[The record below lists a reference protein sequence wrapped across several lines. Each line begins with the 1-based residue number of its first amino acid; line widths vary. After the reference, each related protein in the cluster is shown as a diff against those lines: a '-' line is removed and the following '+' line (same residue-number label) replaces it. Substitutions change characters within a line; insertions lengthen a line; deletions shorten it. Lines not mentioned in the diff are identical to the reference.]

1 MNDPIFFSYFYDP
14 QEILEH
20 FSIQQPEESDE
31 EFEIECSGPLLQMNP
46 TLFPLF
52 LNTILADTLIGSEET
67 FE

>member
-20 FSIQQPEESDE
+20 FSIAEVDEEEEES
-31 EFEIECSGPLLQMNP
+31 EIECSGPLLQMNS
-46 TLFPLF
+46 TLFPLP
-52 LNTILADTLIGSEET
+52 LNTILADTVIVSEEH